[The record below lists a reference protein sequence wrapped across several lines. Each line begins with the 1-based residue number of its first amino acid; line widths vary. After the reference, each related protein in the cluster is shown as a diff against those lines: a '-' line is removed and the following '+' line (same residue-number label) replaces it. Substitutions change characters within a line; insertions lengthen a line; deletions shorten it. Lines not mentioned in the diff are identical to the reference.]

1 MEEGQM
7 KSETKKVKGP
17 IAQEK
22 IFKVMMLMTFA
33 VAAGFLVKN
42 LASKTWTG
50 AIAIGVC
57 LAVFTATMLIMRKI
71 RVKQYIRQFVL
82 CGCLPLVVF
91 FISIFSGNYYSD
103 DFPLFL
109 AVVGISGIY
118 LEPAYTKLQMIEIPV
133 LQILLYIINPSKADP
148 LSQYIMCVVIGVVA
162 SYTFYL
168 TIVRGRAFIEVSQV
182 KAKEA
187 EALLASIKKVGEDLQ
202 ANYEVSSGR
211 IEGMREVNER
221 LEGNT
226 TELTSGSQEIHA
238 DACEVEATCYE
249 VHECIQVTEGHIK
262 ALNKKVKLVEEAMS
276 ENKNNMQV
284 MDGQMQSV
292 KRTVGSTQEVFTQ
305 LQQEMQ
311 EISEAANQLTGIAAK
326 TKMLALNAS
335 IEAARAGEAGSGF
348 AVVASQVQAL
358 ALDSNNCSNQ
368 VIEIVENMKNR
379 IEMTTEQLD
388 ESVEAINDSLGSLV
402 ELESGFNGLMNNF
415 DSLYENIEEQNK
427 NVKNV
432 DNIFDNLRA
441 KVDEMSICSEENRT
455 VVESIV
461 EAMFAYKEHMNM
473 IIEDT
478 KTIHELSASMLD
490 ISKEEA

>member
-1 MEEGQM
+1 M

-22 IFKVMMLMTFA
+22 IFKVMMIMTFA
-33 VAAGFLVKN
+33 VAGAFLLKN
-42 LASKTWTG
+42 VIGKTWTG
-50 AIAIGVC
+50 AIAVGVC
-57 LAVFTATMLIMRKI
+57 LAVFAVAMLIMRKI
-71 RVKQYIRQFVL
+71 NVSQYTKQFVL
-82 CGCLPLVVF
+82 CIGLPFVVF
-91 FISIFSGNYYSD
+91 FISIFSGNFYSD

-118 LEPAYTKLQMIEIPV
+118 LETAYTKVQMIEIPV
-133 LQILLYIINPSKADP
+133 LLILLYVINPAKADP
-148 LSQYIMCVVIGVVA
+148 LSQYIMCVVLFEVA
-162 SYTFYL
+162 AFTFYL
-168 TIVRGRAFIEVSQV
+168 TIERGRAFIGVSQE

-187 EALLASIKKVGEDLQ
+187 ETLLASIKKVGEDLQ
-202 ANYEVSSGR
+202 ENYEISSSR

-238 DACEVEATCYE
+238 DACEVEATCDE
-249 VHECIQVTEGHIK
+249 VHEYIQVTEEHID
-262 ALNKKVKLVEEAMS
+262 ALNKKVKLVEDAMS
-276 ENKNNMQV
+276 ENKNNMQI

-292 KRTVGSTQEVFTQ
+292 KRTVGATQEVFTE
-305 LQQEMQ
+305 LQQQIQ
-311 EISEAANQLTGIAAK
+311 EISEAAQQLTGIAAK

-358 ALDSNNCSNQ
+358 ALDSNNCSSQ
-368 VIEIVENMKNR
+368 VILIVENMKSR

-388 ESVEAINDSLGSLV
+388 ESVEAINESLGSLV
-402 ELESGFNGLMNNF
+402 ELESGFDGLMNSF

-432 DNIFDNLRA
+432 DVIFENLHN
-441 KVDEMSICSEENRT
+441 KVDEMSNCSEENRQA
-455 VVESIV
+455 VESIV
-461 EAMFAYKEHMNM
+461 EAMLAYKEHMNM

-490 ISKEEA
+490 ISTEEA